1 MVLKMKELRRT
12 NIVGTIGPASESE
25 EMLTKLVNAGL
36 NVTRINFSHGGY
48 EENATKIDT
57 IKKVRK
63 ALNKPIGLMLDTKG
77 PEIRT
82 GKLESGDE
90 KVVIK
95 EGQTF
100 TFLYDDVIG
109 DNTKTSIGYKNLY
122 QDVIPG
128 AKILVDDGAIEFEV
142 VEIKDKDIICKA
154 LNTGRLGSR
163 KTVNVPGLKLN
174 LPALS
179 PKDIDDI
186 TKGIKAGFDFIAAS
200 FVRRASDVQEIRKL
214 LNDNGG
220 ERVQIISKIESQEG
234 IDNFEEIL
242 ALSDGIMVARGDMG
256 VEIPMEQVPVVQKHF
271 IKRCNAVGKPVIT
284 ATQML
289 ESMTT
294 SPRPTRAEV
303 SDVANAVYDRTSCIM
318 LSGECAMGK
327 YPVECVETMVRIS
340 HSIENSV
347 NYWKRFIKKG
357 SYAEKSED
365 MEKNIAYTTCAMAEH
380 IDASAI
386 ATYTHTGNSVR
397 KLAGMGAGCP
407 IIAITDDEKTYHQL
421 SVVWNVL
428 PVLVEGEAT
437 PEATLEK
444 GIENLKANETLEKGD
459 IVVLSGGAQTFVNTK
474 CEKKVI
480 GGIVRV

>member
-289 ESMTT
+289 ESMT
-294 SPRPTRAEV
+294 SNPRPTRAEV

-327 YPVECVETMVRIS
+327 YPVECVETMDKIAL
-340 HSIENSV
+340 SIEGAIK
-347 NYWKRFIKKG
+347 YWKRFNRKEIQHNRDDLEG
-357 SYAEKSED
+357 T
-365 MEKNIAYTTCAMAEH
+365 IAYTTCVTAEH
-380 IDASAI
+380 IEADAIVA
-386 ATYTHTGNSVR
+386 YTHKGDSIR
-397 KLAGMGAGCP
+397 KLAGLGAGCP
-407 IIAITDDEKTYHQL
+407 IFAITDDEKTYYQL
-421 SVVWNVL
+421 GASFNVH
-428 PVLVEGEAT
+428 PVLYTEGKSIEDT
-437 PEATLEK
+437 ISH
-444 GIENLKANETLEKGD
+444 GIEILRNEGILEKGD
-459 IVVLSGGAQTFVNTK
+459 TVVLAGGARILPDNT
-474 CEKKVI
+474 ENKVI
-480 GGIVRV
+480 GGFVRL